1 MNETRLAVALR
12 PLLAMFYCFGIDLNE
27 YQPHKRLQRAYS
39 TVCLALS
46 LFINIYHLYRGYE
59 SEDFLEFDDVIYE
72 INRFNFNIINT
83 VFIQVSLYIL
93 SWNGMETFWEIV
105 RHLEEFN
112 HFDSQFYG
120 TVRRQSWMILVFIFY
135 SVSVMNI
142 ISEPLVIHFPRLI
155 FKTGPLI
162 EI

>member
-27 YQPHKRLQRAYS
+27 YQSHKRLQRAYS

-46 LFINIYHLYRGYE
+46 LFLIIYHLYKGYKPVE
-59 SEDFLEFDDVIYE
+59 FWDFDHVIYE
-72 INRFNFNIINT
+72 INRFNYNIINT

-93 SWNGMETFWEIV
+93 SWNGMEKFWEIV
-105 RHLEEFN
+105 RHLEECN
-112 HFDSQFYG
+112 HLDSQFYG
-120 TVRRQSWMILVFIFY
+120 TVRRQSWMILVYIFC

-142 ISEPLVIHFPRLI
+142 SDLLVIHFLRLI
-155 FKTGPLI
+155 FKTGALI

>member
-93 SWNGMETFWEIV
+93 SWNGMEKFWEIV

-120 TVRRQSWMILVFIFY
+120 TVRRQSWMIIVFIFY